1 MTDRTSG
8 HAIPELDRRGL
19 RKFALSTGAAFAALF
34 GMFLPWL
41 LDLSYPVWPWVIFA
55 ILALG
60 GLLLPEALRSVH
72 YWWMRLALLISKVTT
87 PIVLGVVFFFVF
99 MPFGLVAKIL
109 GKDPMRRKLNDT
121 IDSYRVD
128 SEPSA
133 REDLENPY

>member
-1 MTDRTSG
+1 LTDRTSG
-8 HAIPELDRRGL
+8 HAIPELDRKGL
-19 RKFALSTGAAFAALF
+19 RLFALSTGAAIAALF
-34 GMFLPWL
+34 GMFFPWL
-41 LDLSYPVWPWVIFA
+41 LDLSYPVWPWILFG

-60 GLLLPEALRSVH
+60 GLLLPESLRPVH
-72 YWWMRLALLISKVTT
+72 YWWMRLALLISRVTT

-99 MPFGLVAKIL
+99 MPFGLVAKIF
-109 GKDPMRRKLNDT
+109 GRDPMKRKLNDN

>member
-8 HAIPELDRRGL
+8 HAIPELDSKGL
-19 RKFALSTGAAFAALF
+19 RKFALSTGAAIAALF
-34 GMFLPWL
+34 GIFFPWL
-41 LDLSYPVWPWVIFA
+41 LDLSYSVWPWILFA
-55 ILALG
+55 VLALG
-60 GLLLPEALRSVH
+60 GLLWPESLRPVH

-99 MPFGLVAKIL
+99 MPYGLVAKIL
-109 GKDPMRRKLNDT
+109 GKDPMQRKLDDT

-128 SEPSA
+128 SKSSA

>member
-1 MTDRTSG
+1 LTDRTSG
-8 HAIPELDRRGL
+8 HAIPELDSRGL

-60 GLLLPEALRSVH
+60 GLLLPEALRPVH

-109 GKDPMRRKLNDT
+109 GKDPMRRKLNDN

>member
-8 HAIPELDRRGL
+8 HAIPELDSRGL

-60 GLLLPEALRSVH
+60 GLLLPEALRPVH

-109 GKDPMRRKLNDT
+109 GKDPMRRKLNDN

>member
-8 HAIPELDRRGL
+8 HAIPELDSKGL
-19 RKFALSTGAAFAALF
+19 RNFALSTGAVFVALF
-34 GMFLPWL
+34 GMFFPWL
-41 LDLSYPVWPWVIFA
+41 LDRSYPVWPWVVFA
-55 ILALG
+55 ILALV
-60 GLLLPEALRSVH
+60 GLLLPEYLRPVH

-99 MPFGLVAKIL
+99 VPFGLVAKIL
-109 GKDPMRRKLNDT
+109 GKDPMKRKLDDT

>member
-41 LDLSYPVWPWVIFA
+41 LDLSYPVWPWVVFA

-60 GLLLPEALRSVH
+60 GLLLPEALRPVH

>member
-60 GLLLPEALRSVH
+60 GLLLPEALRPVH

-87 PIVLGVVFFFVF
+87 PVVLGVVFFFVF

-109 GKDPMRRKLNDT
+109 GKDPMRRKLNDN

-133 REDLENPY
+133 RENLENPY

>member
-8 HAIPELDRRGL
+8 HAIPELDSKGL
-19 RKFALSTGAAFAALF
+19 RNFALSTGAAFVALF
-34 GMFLPWL
+34 GMFFPWL
-41 LDLSYPVWPWVIFA
+41 LDRSYPVWPWVVFA
-55 ILALG
+55 ILASV
-60 GLLLPEALRSVH
+60 GLLLPESLRPVH

-99 MPFGLVAKIL
+99 VPFGLVAKIL
-109 GKDPMRRKLNDT
+109 GKDPMQRKLDDT

-128 SEPSA
+128 SESSA

>member
-8 HAIPELDRRGL
+8 HAIPELDSKGL
-19 RKFALSTGAAFAALF
+19 RKFALSTGAAIAAFF
-34 GMFLPWL
+34 GMFFPWL
-41 LDLSYPVWPWVIFA
+41 LDLSYPVWPWVLFA

-60 GLLLPEALRSVH
+60 GLLLPESLRPVH
-72 YWWMRLALLISKVTT
+72 YWWMRLALLISRVTT

-109 GKDPMRRKLNDT
+109 GKDPMKRKLNDN

>member
-1 MTDRTSG
+1 MKR
-8 HAIPELDRRGL
+8 IM
-19 RKFALSTGAAFAALF
+19 ALF
-34 GMFLPWL
+34 A
-41 LDLSYPVWPWVIFA
+41 V
-55 ILALG
+55 LALG
-60 GLLLPEALRSVH
+60 GLLLPESLRPVH

-109 GKDPMRRKLNDT
+109 GKDPMRRKLNDN